1 MQKKLLIVLLADA
14 NGHENMA
21 RALHALLYALQA
33 KAKGITVELI
43 FDGAGTEWAAKLP
56 KNEHLKGIYQQLL
69 DGGITKGVCAFCSTA
84 FHVEEELK
92 TLGSVFLNEDN
103 GHPNIGARI
112 ADGWEVLII

>member
-1 MQKKLLIVLLADA
+1 MQKKLLIVLLAGA

-33 KAKGITVELI
+33 KAKGIAVEVI

-56 KNEHLKGIYQQLL
+56 KDEHLQEIYQQLL
-69 DGGITKGVCAFCSTA
+69 DGGVIKGVCAFCSTA

-92 TLGSVFLNEDN
+92 MIGSTFLDEDN

>member
-1 MQKKLLIVLLADA
+1 MQRKLLIVLLADT

-33 KAKGITVELI
+33 KAKGMDVELI

-56 KNEHLKGIYQQLL
+56 KHEHLKELYKQLL
-69 DGGITKGVCAFCSTA
+69 DKGVIKGVCSFCAAAFG
-84 FHVEEELK
+84 VEEELK
-92 TLGSVFLNEDN
+92 TLGSKFLNEEN

-112 ADGWEVLII
+112 ADGWETLVV